1 MRLEIKN
8 KIHLFILVIVFS
20 CVEPYEYEL
29 IDEVVLPLI
38 VVDGLL
44 TDEEKTHSV
53 RLSYTS
59 GLGITNQRTINE
71 ATVTI
76 ENSDGDSVILTERQ
90 PGNYVTSSTYRGIV
104 GESYRLRIK
113 MKNGH

>member
-8 KIHLFILVIVFS
+8 KIHLFILVINFS
-20 CVEPYEYEL
+20 CIESYEYEL
-29 IDEVVLPLI
+29 IDEVGPPLI

-44 TDEEKTHSV
+44 TNEEKTHSV

-59 GLGITNQRTINE
+59 GLGITNLTTINE

-76 ENSDGDSVILTERQ
+76 ENSDGDVVTLTEGQ
-90 PGNYVTSSTYRGIV
+90 PGNYVTSSTYQGIV
-104 GESYRLRIK
+104 G
-113 MKNGH
+113 